1 MSSLPPENAAFP
13 RPASPPFPGLGLLLR
28 TAQNRLFLLLA
39 GGVGEEALTDIDDLL
54 SDPVVLAT
62 SHQQLGARITWKAM
76 GQAQRAIIYV
86 RL

>member
-1 MSSLPPENAAFP
+1 MSSLPPETTAFP
-13 RPASPPFPGLGLLLR
+13 RQASPPFPGLGLLLR

-39 GGVGEEALTDIDDLL
+39 GGVGEEALQTRMICCLIL
-54 SDPVVLAT
+54 SFL
-62 SHQQLGARITWKAM
+62 LGARITWKVM